1 MKKIK
6 EDNFVKSAAVAK
18 AAFAT
23 AVSISV
29 AELALVTAANSIN
42 LSLWVDKSTTA
53 LKSAADAVTVTPSIC
68 SCPLPMFNVPP
79 TTTHDEAS
87 CYAKCSGSGL
97 TPTLI

>member
-29 AELALVTAANSIN
+29 AELALVTTANSIN
-42 LSLWVDKSTTA
+42 LSL
-53 LKSAADAVTVTPSIC
+53 
-68 SCPLPMFNVPP
+68 
-79 TTTHDEAS
+79 
-87 CYAKCSGSGL
+87 
-97 TPTLI
+97 